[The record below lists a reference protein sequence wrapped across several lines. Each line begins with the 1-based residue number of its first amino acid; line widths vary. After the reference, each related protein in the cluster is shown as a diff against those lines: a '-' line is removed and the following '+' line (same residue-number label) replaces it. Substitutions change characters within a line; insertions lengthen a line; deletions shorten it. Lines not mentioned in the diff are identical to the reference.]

1 MQKFIDKIFVPIILP
16 IILVPVTLYMTE
28 YLDLKLINNFFSEST
43 NKFIKFFSKE
53 FYLWQIIISGL
64 LIFSFIKIFPYIFKP
79 KSKQEIKMI
88 NAISKS
94 PHYHRAI
101 LGGQYTFNCKFKLSV
116 KNEEYVFDSFIPYC
130 ETCPNG
136 PVRMS
141 SFAYGS
147 YRCNCGS
154 HLEYNY
160 IKDIQSRIITE
171 VERLE

>member
-1 MQKFIDKIFVPIILP
+1 MQKFIEKIFIPIILP
-16 IILVPVTLYMTE
+16 ILLVPVTLYLNE
-28 YLDLKLINNFFSEST
+28 FLDVKLINKFFSEST
-43 NKFIKFFSKE
+43 NKFVKFFSKE
-53 FYLWQIIISGL
+53 FYLWQIIISGII
-64 LIFSFIKIFPYIFKP
+64 IFTIIKLYPFVFKP

-88 NAISKS
+88 KAIRKS
-94 PHYHRAI
+94 PQYHIAI

-116 KNEEYVFDSFIPYC
+116 KDEEYVFDSFIPYC
-130 ETCPNG
+130 ETCSNG

-141 SFAYGS
+141 SYAYGS

-171 VERLE
+171 VEKLE